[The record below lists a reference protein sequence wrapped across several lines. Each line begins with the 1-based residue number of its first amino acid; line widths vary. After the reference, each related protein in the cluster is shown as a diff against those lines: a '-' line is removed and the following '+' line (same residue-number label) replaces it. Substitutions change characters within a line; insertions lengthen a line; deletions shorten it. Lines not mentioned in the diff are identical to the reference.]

1 MTDIDPNADIGIAY
15 RGDGMLVVI
24 TLDGPVTEMWCR
36 RYEALAGAREVYA
49 RAYEKAG
56 QAWLHLTVPTG
67 AGREEVLAMLD
78 VARTLIADADAVDQS
93 PATSDAPE
101 AVVREW
107 WARQQV

>member
-36 RYEALAGAREVYA
+36 RYEALAGAKEVYA
-49 RAYEKAG
+49 RAYGKAG
-56 QAWLHLTVPTG
+56 QAWIHLTVPTG
-67 AGREEVLAMLD
+67 ASREEVLAMLD